1 MKICPRCG
9 LTTTDDAQAFCL
21 MDGTPLV
28 DQLASEPT
36 VVMSRTDPTVTTQQ
50 PGKKKTG
57 MWITLAILGIL
68 VIGGLIGILM
78 YAAYRMGSETASIKV
93 NTNSNT
99 LPTPKPSGTPKAPPQ
114 TTPSTAPAQQATPES
129 TPGEVPNSDEP
140 TPISW
145 TGNAAFVKTDVGLR
159 YTFECP
165 PDGTPGTVWG
175 SDVYTAD
182 SSVCTAAVHAGKIT
196 LEKGGIVTIEF
207 TAGRQMYGA
216 TTRNGITTYNYGQYP
231 HSFVFR

>member
-9 LTTTDDAQAFCL
+9 TTTTDDAQAYCL
-21 MDGTPLV
+21 MDGAPLV

-36 VVMSRTDPTVTTQQ
+36 IVMSPTQAAVTTQQ
-50 PGKKKTG
+50 PRKKRTG
-57 MWITLAILGIL
+57 LWITLGLLTLL
-68 VIGGLIGILM
+68 VVVGLIGVLI
-78 YAAYRMGSETASIKV
+78 YAAYRMGSESTSVKI

-99 LPTPKPSGTPKAPPQ
+99 APPPKPSATARSTSQ
-114 TTPSTAPAQQATPES
+114 TTPSTAATQEPTPES
-129 TPGEVPNSDEP
+129 SPGDLAGADEP

-145 TGNAAFVKTDVGLR
+145 SENPGFVKTETGLR
-159 YTFECP
+159 YRFECP
-165 PDGTPGTVWG
+165 PDGTAGAVWG

-207 TAGRQMYGA
+207 TPGRSTYGA
-216 TTRNGITTYNYGQYP
+216 TTRNGITTNNFGQYD
-231 HSFVFR
+231 HSFVFK